1 MRMEIS
7 QFISPKKL
15 LQMKREI
22 VEEALCQ
29 AHPIVVLEYKDGI
42 LLLAEN
48 PSESLFKINEIY
60 DRIAFA
66 GTGVYNDY
74 EKLRRAGV
82 QWADIKGFS
91 YSRADVR
98 AKSLAAE
105 YSTTLGDI
113 FSRQLI
119 PLEVEILIAELENKA
134 HYNHVFLIPFTGGLI
149 EEKGFSVIGDLYQEP
164 NSNKIKRNIIRNFL
178 SSHFPSGLMS
188 KKEAFKLALEALNQT
203 SRNHSLNP
211 GELELVTLDRTIPQ
225 QRKFVRFYTE
235 EIEQLMQE

>member
-1 MRMEIS
+1 MEIS

-15 LQMKREI
+15 LEMKREI

-48 PSESLFKINEIY
+48 PSESLFKITEIY

-105 YSTTLGDI
+105 YSATLGDM

-119 PLEVEILIAELENKA
+119 PLEVEIMVAELRSKPSS
-134 HYNHVFLIPFTGGLI
+134 NHIFLIPFTGGLI
-149 EEKGFSVIGDLYQEP
+149 EEKEFSVIGDLYKEP
-164 NSNKIKRNIIRNFL
+164 NSNKIKKNIIRNFL
-178 SSHFPSGLMS
+178 SSNFPSCPMS
-188 KKEAFKLALEALNQT
+188 KKEAFKLALEALNQI
-203 SRNHSLNP
+203 SRNHSLTP
-211 GELELVTLDRTIPQ
+211 EELELVTIDGTIPQ
-225 QRKFVRFYTE
+225 QRKFVRFSIE
-235 EIEQLMQE
+235 EIEQLMKE

>member
-1 MRMEIS
+1 VELS
-7 QFISPKKL
+7 HFISPKKL

-29 AHPIVVLEYKDGI
+29 AHPIVVLEYQDGI

-48 PSESLFKINEIY
+48 PSESLFKITEIY

-98 AKSLAAE
+98 ARSLAAE
-105 YSTTLGDI
+105 YSTTLGEI

-119 PLEVEILIAELENKA
+119 PLEVEILLAEIGNKPED
-134 HYNHVFLIPFTGGLI
+134 NHMFLIPFSGGLI
-149 EEKGFSVIGDLYQEP
+149 EEKGFSVIGDLHQDRDTG
-164 NSNKIKRNIIRNFL
+164 KIKKNILRDFL
-178 SSHFPSGLMS
+178 SSHFPPSPMS
-188 KKEAFKLALEALNQT
+188 KQEAFKLAYEVLNQSSHNHPLS
-203 SRNHSLNP
+203 SR
-211 GELELVTLDRTIPQ
+211 ELELVTLDRSVTQHRNFIRIPP
-225 QRKFVRFYTE
+225 E
-235 EIEQLMQE
+235 EIEKLMTD